1 MLVKRDVAMF
11 GLSVALSTPFS
22 QGGAIDSKLAV
33 LHSKRVLQNGANSI
47 TLFGTTGE
55 GTSLSQ
61 TEKLKILRTLI
72 KEDILARQII
82 VAVMTSSLQDVVSQ
96 CIEYHELGVR
106 RVLLA
111 PPFFFKDLSFEGL
124 LKWYSAVFVALRPLE
139 IQFILYNIPQLTM
152 VPIEPKLISALQ
164 DKFGSEMVFGVKDST
179 GNLSG
184 TLEFLKNKD
193 LMVAV
198 GDERTLADAMCHG
211 ASGAICG
218 MSNIFPNE
226 LAEIINT
233 KTHNPMINKMT
244 NLIVKAPVTAGVK
257 ALLAIKLNENKWLNV
272 RSPLNPSSEA
282 HQLLLK
288 NAL

>member
-1 MLVKRDVAMF
+1 MF

-272 RSPLNPSSEA
+272 RSPLNPSSEV

>member
-1 MLVKRDVAMF
+1 MF
-11 GLSVALSTPFS
+11 GLSVALTTPFS
-22 QGGAIDSKLAV
+22 QGGAIDNNLMVA
-33 LHSKRVLQNGANSI
+33 HSKWVLQNGANSI

-55 GTSLSQ
+55 GTSISQ
-61 TEKLKILRTLI
+61 IEKFKTLQTLI
-72 KEDILARQII
+72 KEDILASQII
-82 VAVMTSSLQDVVSQ
+82 VAVMTSSLQEVISQ
-96 CIEYHELGVR
+96 CIEYHELGVKKL
-106 RVLLA
+106 LLA

-124 LKWYSAVFVALRPLE
+124 LSWYSAVFTALRSLK

-152 VPIEPKLISALQ
+152 VAIKPELISALQ
-164 DKFGSEMVFGVKDST
+164 GEFGSEMIFGVKDST
-179 GNLSG
+179 GNLKG

-218 MSNIFPNE
+218 MSNIFTNE

-233 KTHNPMINKMT
+233 KAHNPMVNKMT
-244 NLIVKAPVTAGVK
+244 DLIVQAPVTAGVK
-257 ALLAIKLNENKWLNV
+257 ALLAIKSNENNWLNV
-272 RSPLNPSSEA
+272 RSPLEVSPQA

>member
-1 MLVKRDVAMF
+1 MF
-11 GLSVALSTPFS
+11 GLSVALTTPFS
-22 QGGAIDSKLAV
+22 QGGAIDDYLMVA
-33 LHSKRVLQNGANSI
+33 HSKWVLQNGANSI

-55 GTSLSQ
+55 GTSISQ
-61 TEKLKILRTLI
+61 IEKFKTLQTLI
-72 KEDILARQII
+72 KEDIPSSKII
-82 VAVMTSSLQDVVSQ
+82 AAVMTSSLQYVVFQ
-96 CIEYHELGVR
+96 CIEYHKLDVKR
-106 RVLLA
+106 ILLA

-124 LKWYSAVFVALRPLE
+124 LSWYSAVFTALQSFK

-152 VPIEPKLISALQ
+152 VTIKPELLSALQ
-164 DKFGSEMVFGVKDST
+164 SEFGSEMIFGVKDST
-179 GNLSG
+179 GNLKG

-233 KTHNPMINKMT
+233 KTHNKMINRMT

-257 ALLAIKLNENKWLNV
+257 ALLAIKSGESRWLNV
-272 RSPLNPSSEA
+272 RPPLEITPVN
-282 HQLLLK
+282 QRLLLK